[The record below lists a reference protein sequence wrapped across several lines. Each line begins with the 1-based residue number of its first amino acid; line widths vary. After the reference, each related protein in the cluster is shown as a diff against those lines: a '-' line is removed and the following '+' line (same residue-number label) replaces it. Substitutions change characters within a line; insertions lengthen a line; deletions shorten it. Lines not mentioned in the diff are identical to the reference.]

1 MTDAPAAKRMT
12 NADRGELLS
21 LIRKRE
27 KVMRAAAGQRSADL
41 LAEFDAQSAKIYHWD
56 EDATWAQAKKDA
68 EDAVAE
74 AEKII
79 AARCEA
85 LGIPREFAPSLG
97 FAWHGRGHNA
107 VTSRRTELRRA
118 AKSKIEAL
126 EAAAIASIEKISLQ
140 SQTDLLTQ
148 GLETDSA
155 KLFLNSMPNLQ
166 TLMPSV
172 QVADM
177 QALLETARRREL
189 NYLN

>member
-1 MTDAPAAKRMT
+1 MTTPAKRMT

-27 KVMRAAAGQRSADL
+27 KVMRAAAVQRSADL

-56 EDATWAQAKKDA
+56 EDATWAKAKEEAEQAVADA
-68 EDAVAE
+68 EKV
-74 AEKII
+74 I

-85 LGIPREFAPSLG
+85 LGIPREFAPGIS

-107 VTSRRTELRRA
+107 VNSRRTELRRA

-126 EAAAIASIEKISLQ
+126 EAHAVAQIEKISLQ

-155 KLFLNSMPNLQ
+155 KLFLNSMPNMQ

-177 QALLETARRREL
+177 QALVDTASRKREL
-189 NYLN
+189 DYLN